1 MKEKGSRG
9 SSGSYRESGKIE
21 EESDTFQG
29 GKKKKERKRGR
40 KTPLFLP
47 GGGGNSEP
55 GCQVDNCLHLHLSS
69 PR

>member
-1 MKEKGSRG
+1 MKEKGSK
-9 SSGSYRESGKIE
+9 GSYREEGKIE

-29 GKKKKERKRGR
+29 GERKRERTRGR
-40 KTPLFLP
+40 KTSLFTP

-55 GCQVDNCLHLHLSS
+55 GCHVDNCLHLHLSS